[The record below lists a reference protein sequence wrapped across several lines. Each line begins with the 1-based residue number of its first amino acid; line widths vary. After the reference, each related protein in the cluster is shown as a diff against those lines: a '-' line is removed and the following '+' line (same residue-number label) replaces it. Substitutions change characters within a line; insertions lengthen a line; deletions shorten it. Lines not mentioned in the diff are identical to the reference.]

1 MSSSANLRSD
11 PAIDPTATPT
21 SFPKWYRDTAIW
33 MGGLGVLCF
42 SFTFPATHE
51 AIPVFGGVAVGLGR
65 ALIAATL
72 AGLLLFVRREP
83 LPPRHTWLGLVW
95 VACGVVIGFPL
106 FSALAL
112 EGTPVAHSAI
122 INGLLPVVTAIGAVI
137 RTGERP
143 RPLFW
148 LSSIAGMLAVFLF
161 AIVQGGGRLQP
172 GDGWMLAAVLIGA
185 VGYTEGGRLSRELGG
200 WRVICWA
207 LVLAA
212 PVLVLPVGWSL
223 AQHGIQH
230 SNPLGWLSLI
240 YVAVF
245 SMLLGFFAWYRGL
258 ALGGIARIS
267 QLQLIQPLL
276 TVAWAALLLGEHLTL
291 LTGLAAVL
299 VVLCVIVG
307 QRSRAPN
314 PVVSEKNSG
323 AR

>member
-1 MSSSANLRSD
+1 MNSSADLHASPIIEQAVT
-11 PAIDPTATPT
+11 PAHY
-21 SFPKWYRDTAIW
+21 PKWYRDTAIW
-33 MGGLGVLCF
+33 MGCLGVLCF
-42 SFTFPATHE
+42 SFTFPATSV
-51 AIPVFGGVAVGLGR
+51 AIPVFGGVVVGLGR

-72 AGLLLFVRREP
+72 AGLLLFVRREK
-83 LPPRHTWLGLVW
+83 LPPRRTWLGLAL

-122 INGLLPVVTAIGAVI
+122 VNGLLPVVTAIGAVI
-137 RTGERP
+137 RAGERP

-161 AIVQGGGRLQP
+161 AVVQGGGHLQP
-172 GDGWMLAAVLIGA
+172 GDGWMLAAVAIGA

-207 LVLAA
+207 LIIAA
-212 PVLVLPVGWSL
+212 PVLVLPVGWSFL
-223 AQHGIQH
+223 QHGIQH
-230 SNPLGWLSLI
+230 SNPLAWLSLL

-245 SMLLGFFAWYRGL
+245 SMLLGFFAWYHGL
-258 ALGGIARIS
+258 ALGGIARIG

-291 LTGLAAVL
+291 LTGLAALL

-307 QRSRAPN
+307 QRSRTSN
-314 PVVSEKNSG
+314 SVSS
-323 AR
+323 